1 MANSRSARKRVRKT
15 ITETARNRVIRTR
28 VKSYRKKVTT
38 AIEAGDAGAAK
49 EALHKFTSVVD
60 KAASKHVV
68 HKNSAS
74 RQKSELGQRVRA
86 LTAA

>member
-15 ITETARNRVIRTR
+15 ITDTARNRVVRTR
-28 VKSYRKKVTT
+28 VKLHRKIVTA

-49 EALHKFTSVVD
+49 EALHTFTSAVD
-60 KAASKHVV
+60 KAASKNIV

-74 RQKSELGQRVRA
+74 RQKSELGKRVRA

>member
-15 ITETARNRVIRTR
+15 ITETARNRMVRTR
-28 VKSYRKKVTT
+28 VKSHRKKVTS

-49 EALHKFTSVVD
+49 EALQEFTSVVD

-74 RQKSELGQRVRA
+74 RQKSELGKRVRA